1 MSTKGSKSQLRAKQ
15 DFLSSLETAMRIYGP
30 AKEMCKFDGESFEE
44 TTYQPNVA
52 AKVVGLAFLS
62 AVAAWEDFV
71 ANVYL
76 GYLSGYPAPN
86 GSIPELRVGKAEN
99 KSHALLLAAGESNDR
114 EAERRM
120 RWSSFRWVQ
129 LISEVHFKKANPFL
143 AVSDEDIEWLDLS
156 VTIRNR
162 VAHNSD
168 KAKTRFKFS
177 FNKLVGNPQDAP
189 LPKGFSPGWLLNASL
204 QSHPKLQALDS
215 SDHHWGDLFEG
226 YVSLWLRIA
235 ELICPG
241 EVSLRRG
248 Q

>member
-1 MSTKGSKSQLRAKQ
+1 MQKKGSKAQLRAKQ
-15 DFLSSLETAMRIYGP
+15 DLLSSLETAMRIYGP

-86 GSIPELRVGKAEN
+86 GSLPELRAGKAEDKN
-99 KSHALLLAAGESNDR
+99 HALLLAAGESNNR

-129 LISEVHFKKANPFL
+129 SISEVHFKKANPFL
-143 AVSDEDIEWLDLS
+143 VVSIKDIEWLDFS
-156 VTIRNR
+156 VIIRNR

-168 KAKTRFKFS
+168 KAKKQFKDS
-177 FNKLVGNPQDAP
+177 FNKLVGNPKDAP
-189 LPKGFSPGWLLNASL
+189 LPNGFSPGWLLNAIL
-204 QSHPKLQALDS
+204 QSHPKLKTLDS
-215 SDHHWGDLFEG
+215 YDHHYGDLFEG

-241 EVSLRRG
+241 EISNG
-248 Q
+248 